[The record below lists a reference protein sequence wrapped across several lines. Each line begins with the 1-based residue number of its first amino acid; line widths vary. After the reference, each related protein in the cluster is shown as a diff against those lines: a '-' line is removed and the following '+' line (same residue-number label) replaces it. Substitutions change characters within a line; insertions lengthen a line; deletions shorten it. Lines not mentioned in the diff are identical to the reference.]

1 MSRTVKMVDVLW
13 RVSDEINFEKKKK
26 REKSKLERKF
36 PNERE
41 PVYGVAE
48 VWVEFLSMAYIYLLE
63 RKIGVQKTFAFVL
76 PKNRQQHCNSY
87 HRKELLSIRQLY

>member
-48 VWVEFLSMAYIYLLE
+48 VWVEFLSMAYI
-63 RKIGVQKTFAFVL
+63 FAGEENRRT
-76 PKNRQQHCNSY
+76 KNFC
-87 HRKELLSIRQLY
+87 LCIA